1 MGVMRI
7 KESHNIE
14 FKSSWRDEYLKWICA
29 FANTDGGIL
38 TIGVDDNGNPVGVK
52 NSKRLLEDL
61 PNKCRDILGIIPSVK
76 LEKKKGKEIIT
87 IEVEH
92 SYAPISYHGRFYVRS
107 GSTVQELKDKDLT
120 RFLIS
125 KSGKDWDE
133 YAEENTSIEDINIE
147 TIEKFKRIAIKRIPF
162 AKDEIDPV
170 RLLEKLNLMDNG
182 KFKRAAIL
190 LFAKNPKRFWT
201 SAYIKVGKF
210 QTHTDIVSSD
220 DIEGNLFEQVEKTME
235 LLRTKY
241 LISEI
246 RFEGIYRKEELEY
259 PEEALREA
267 IINAVIHRDYIGPH
281 IQLKIYPDKIMLWN
295 AGTLPKEIKI
305 EELTKSHSS
314 YPRNELLADVF
325 FKAGLIEAWG
335 RGTIKI
341 TDECKKA
348 GLPEPEFK
356 EEFGGF
362 AVYFYKDIY
371 TEEILRKMG
380 LNERQIKAV
389 LYVKEKGRITNRE
402 YRGMFG
408 ITDRMALID
417 INELCSKG
425 ILEKI
430 GTTGRKTEYILTSKT
445 RNKSEINPQNNNETG
460 NIPEKRNLEK

>member
-1 MGVMRI
+1 MKE
-7 KESHNIE
+7 KESQTTE

-29 FANTDGGIL
+29 FANTDGGRL
-38 TIGVDDNGNPVGVK
+38 LIGVDDNGNPVGVK
-52 NSKRLLEDL
+52 DSKKLLEDL
-61 PNKCRDILGIIPSVK
+61 PNKFRDILGIIPSVR
-76 LEKKKGKEIIT
+76 LEQKKGRNIIA

-92 SYAPISYHGRFYVRS
+92 SFAPISYHGRFYVRS
-107 GSTVQELKDKDLT
+107 GSTIQELKGRDLT

-133 YAEENTSIEDINIE
+133 YIEESASAEEINIE
-147 TIEKFKRIAIKRIPF
+147 TINKFKQIAVKRIPF
-162 AKDEIDPV
+162 VKDENEPIKI
-170 RLLEKLNLMDNG
+170 LEKLNLIENG
-182 KFKRAAIL
+182 KLKRAGLL
-190 LFAKNPKRFWT
+190 LFGKNPKKFRT

-210 QTHTDIVSSD
+210 LTDTDIISSD

-281 IQLKIYPDKIMLWN
+281 IQLKIYPDKIILWN
-295 AGTLPKEIKI
+295 VGTLPKEIKI
-305 EELTKSHSS
+305 DELKKSHAS

-371 TEEILRKMG
+371 TEENLKKMG

-389 LYVKEKGRITNRE
+389 KYTKEKGKITNKE
-402 YRGMFG
+402 YQEVTGVKERFATTELKELVNRGIF
-408 ITDRMALID
+408 
-417 INELCSKG
+417 
-425 ILEKI
+425 EKY
-430 GTTGRKTEYILTSKT
+430 GTTGKGVYYAIVKAQKAHERRTKGAKDNHKDI
-445 RNKSEINPQNNNETG
+445 
-460 NIPEKRNLEK
+460 

>member
-1 MGVMRI
+1 MKE
-7 KESHNIE
+7 KESQTVE
-14 FKSSWRDEYLKWICA
+14 FKPSWRDEYLKWICA
-29 FANTDGGIL
+29 FANTDGGKL
-38 TIGVDDNGNPVGVK
+38 VVGLDDNGNPVGIK
-52 NSKRLLEDL
+52 DSKKLLEDL
-61 PNKCRDILGIIPSVK
+61 PNKFRDILGIIPDIK
-76 LEKKKGKEIIT
+76 LEKKKGKDIIV
-87 IEVEH
+87 IEVKH

-107 GSTVQELKDKDLT
+107 GSTIQELKGKDLT

-125 KSGKDWDE
+125 KSGRDWDE
-133 YAEENTSIEDINIE
+133 YVEDRATIADIDAE
-147 TIEKFKRIAIKRIPF
+147 TIEKFKQIAEKRIPF
-162 AKDEIDPV
+162 VKDENEPV
-170 RLLEKLNLMDNG
+170 KILEKLNLMENG
-182 KFKRAAIL
+182 KLTRAGIL
-190 LFAKNPKRFWT
+190 LFGKNPKKFLT

-210 QTHTDIVSSD
+210 LTDTDIISSD
-220 DIEGNLFEQVEKTME
+220 DIEGNFFEQVEKTME

-281 IQLKIYPDKIMLWN
+281 TQLKIYPDKIILWN
-295 AGTLPKEIKI
+295 VGTLPKEIKI
-305 EELTKSHSS
+305 EELKKNHSS

-341 TDECKKA
+341 ADECKKA

-371 TEEILRKMG
+371 TEENLRKMG

-389 LYVKEKGRITNRE
+389 MYVKEKGKITNRE
-402 YRGMFG
+402 YRE
-408 ITDRMALID
+408 ISALSD
-417 INELCSKG
+417 EGARLDLRELVNKQIFKVEGKG
-425 ILEKI
+425 
-430 GTTGRKTEYILTSKT
+430 
-445 RNKSEINPQNNNETG
+445 RNS
-460 NIPEKRNLEK
+460 R

>member
-1 MGVMRI
+1 MKE
-7 KESHNIE
+7 KESQTVE
-14 FKSSWRDEYLKWICA
+14 FKPSWRDEYLKWICA
-29 FANTDGGIL
+29 FANTDGGKL
-38 TIGVDDNGNPVGVK
+38 VVGLDDNGNPVGIK
-52 NSKRLLEDL
+52 DSKKLLEDL
-61 PNKCRDILGIIPSVK
+61 PNKFRDILGIIPDIK
-76 LEKKKGKEIIT
+76 LEKKKGKDIIV
-87 IEVEH
+87 IEVKH

-107 GSTVQELKDKDLT
+107 GSTIQELKGKDLT

-125 KSGKDWDE
+125 KSGRDWDE
-133 YAEENTSIEDINIE
+133 YVEDRATIADIDAE
-147 TIEKFKRIAIKRIPF
+147 TIEKFKQIAEKRIPF
-162 AKDEIDPV
+162 VKDENEPV
-170 RLLEKLNLMDNG
+170 KILEKLNLMENG
-182 KFKRAAIL
+182 KLTRAGIL
-190 LFAKNPKRFWT
+190 LFGKNPKKFLT

-210 QTHTDIVSSD
+210 LTDTDIISSD
-220 DIEGNLFEQVEKTME
+220 DIEGNFFEQVEKTME

-281 IQLKIYPDKIMLWN
+281 TQLKIYPDKIILWN
-295 AGTLPKEIKI
+295 VGTLPKEIKI
-305 EELTKSHSS
+305 EELKKNHSS

-341 TDECKKA
+341 ADECKKA

-371 TEEILRKMG
+371 TEENLRKMG

-389 LYVKEKGRITNRE
+389 MYVKEKGKITNRE
-402 YRGMFG
+402 YRE
-408 ITDRMALID
+408 ISALSD
-417 INELCSKG
+417 EGARLDLRELVNKQIFKVEGKG
-425 ILEKI
+425 
-430 GTTGRKTEYILTSKT
+430 
-445 RNKSEINPQNNNETG
+445 RNSRYVI
-460 NIPEKRNLEK
+460 R

>member
-1 MGVMRI
+1 MKE
-7 KESHNIE
+7 KESQTVE
-14 FKSSWRDEYLKWICA
+14 FKASWRDEYLKWVCA
-29 FANTDGGIL
+29 FANTDGGKLI
-38 TIGVDDNGNPVGVK
+38 IGLDDNGNPVGIK
-52 NSKRLLEDL
+52 DSKKLLEDL
-61 PNKCRDILGIIPSVK
+61 PNKFRDVLGIIPNVK
-76 LEKKKGKEIIT
+76 LEKKRGKDIIA

-92 SYAPISYHGRFYVRS
+92 SFAPISYHGRFYIRS
-107 GSTVQELKDKDLT
+107 GSTIQELKGKDLT

-133 YAEENTSIEDINIE
+133 YIEESASMADINIE
-147 TIEKFKRIAIKRIPF
+147 TIEKFKQIAVKRIPF
-162 AKDEIDPV
+162 VKDEKEPIKV
-170 RLLEKLNLMDNG
+170 LEKLNLIDNG
-182 KFKRAAIL
+182 KLKRAAIL
-190 LFAKNPKRFWT
+190 LFGKNPKKFWT

-210 QTHTDIVSSD
+210 LNDTDIVSTD

-235 LLRTKY
+235 ILRTKY

-246 RFEGIYRKEELEY
+246 KFEGIYRKEELEY

-281 IQLKIYPDKIMLWN
+281 TQLKIYPDKIILWN
-295 AGTLPKEIKI
+295 VGTLPKEIRI
-305 EELTKSHSS
+305 DELKKSHSS

-341 TDECKKA
+341 TDDCKKA

-371 TEEILRKMG
+371 TEENLRKMG

-389 LYVKEKGRITNRE
+389 MYVKERGKITNTE
-402 YRGMFG
+402 YQKLTGVSRQMTTIDLTGLVEKK
-408 ITDRMALID
+408 ILIR
-417 INELCSKG
+417 IGKAGKG
-425 ILEKI
+425 IA
-430 GTTGRKTEYILTSKT
+430 YQLTKLT
-445 RNKSEINPQNNNETG
+445 NE
-460 NIPEKRNLEK
+460 